1 MSQLKIFSRYNVPPS
16 EGITFIKPSMT
27 QQHFADET
35 DINQIIRRAV
45 ATQDYSVFT
54 PTVRSEFYDCST
66 YDDYQS
72 SINFI
77 NDVEDDFASLP
88 SHVRKEFGNNPDAY
102 VAFMTDP
109 ANISK
114 AVELGLLQG
123 SGVVQEHVTGQSPVQ
138 PAVASQAPTGAP
150 PVASVAVPSSQSD
163 A

>member
-1 MSQLKIFSRYNVPPS
+1 MPKVKIRSRYEYPAHA
-16 EGITFIKPSMT
+16 GITFTKPSRT

-54 PTVRSEFYDCST
+54 PNTRAEFYDCST
-66 YDDYQS
+66 FESYQES
-72 SINFI
+72 VNFL
-77 NDVEDDFASLP
+77 NDIEDDFASLP
-88 SHVRKEFGNNPDAY
+88 SHVRKEFGNDVDEY
-102 VAFMTDP
+102 VTFMTDP
-109 ANISK
+109 ANHSK

-123 SGVVQEHVTGQSPVQ
+123 SGVVQEHVTEQSPVQ

-150 PVASVAVPSSQSD
+150 AGNPSPAPATQSD